1 MKISTASL
9 LLQYMEGEG
18 VEYLFGIPG
27 TTMVPLYAAIN
38 KQNAI
43 KQILSKHEEG
53 AAFMADGY
61 ARVSGGIGVCYATSG
76 PGATNLVTGV
86 ANAYMD
92 NVPMLVITGQVP
104 TSIYGKGTFQD
115 STKDGVDSLAM
126 LNPLTKYSTMVIS
139 KYKMPDTIREAF
151 RIALSGKKGP
161 VHISYPKDIM
171 EAEIEDNLLPPK
183 TYRVKS
189 EYFDRRLVID
199 ATRKLIDAKKPAMI
213 IGSGVIASEA
223 VSEVME
229 LAEMLNIPV
238 ATSPKGK
245 GAFPEKHDLAL
256 GVMGWCGSP
265 AAEEYLMGD
274 IDVLLV
280 VGAGLNQVT
289 TFSWD
294 PKLKPSDC
302 LIQIDIEPSQI
313 GKNYPVDI
321 ALVGDAAAVL
331 SEISFRVLRELQ
343 EHNFDQERPIE
354 KITRFKEKVGIY
366 LDKAKMHSDE
376 TPVKPQTIMAE
387 LQETA
392 PEDAI
397 IFADTGNAMC
407 WATHYLQFQKP
418 NFFCPFGLITMGYA
432 TAAAIGGKLAAPERP
447 VISLIGDGCFLMN
460 GMEVATAVNHNAP
473 VVWIVFN
480 NGKLGLVHELQQYSL
495 GKHTVSTEFKKIDCA
510 KIAEGLGAQGISIQ
524 HPGEL
529 SKVLP
534 EAINS
539 GKPTVIDVTIDPN
552 EKPPLDR
559 WVQGVGELNA
569 RLDYL

>member
-1 MKISTASL
+1 
-9 LLQYMEGEG
+9 
-18 VEYLFGIPG
+18 
-27 TTMVPLYAAIN
+27 
-38 KQNAI
+38 
-43 KQILSKHEEG
+43 
-53 AAFMADGY
+53 
-61 ARVSGGIGVCYATSG
+61 
-76 PGATNLVTGV
+76 
-86 ANAYMD
+86 
-92 NVPMLVITGQVP
+92 
-104 TSIYGKGTFQD
+104 
-115 STKDGVDSLAM
+115 
-126 LNPLTKYSTMVIS
+126 MVIS

>member
-43 KQILSKHEEG
+43 KPILSKHEEG